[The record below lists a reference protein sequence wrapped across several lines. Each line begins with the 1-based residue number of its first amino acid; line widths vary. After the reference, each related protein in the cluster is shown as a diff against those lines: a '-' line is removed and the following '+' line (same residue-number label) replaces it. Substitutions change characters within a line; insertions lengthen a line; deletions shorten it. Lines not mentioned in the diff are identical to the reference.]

1 MTNLGAKLIC
11 HFTKYNFPFITRFE
25 VPILIQGDGT
35 KPENVDFDILFSNS
49 PVFGFKIVRR
59 ASNETVMETGMPG
72 LVFSDQFIQLPFKIS
87 PTAAV
92 YGWGENEQHSF
103 RHDINWRT
111 WAIYA
116 RDQPPDGD
124 ANMYGVHP
132 RLTVLGNYNCTY
144 LLQLLMY
151 QHP

>member
-1 MTNLGAKLIC
+1 MS
-11 HFTKYNFPFITRFE
+11 RFE
-25 VPILIQGDGT
+25 VPIIIQGDGT
-35 KPENVDFDILFSNS
+35 KPEAVDFDIQFFNA
-49 PVFGFKIVRR
+49 PVFGLKIVRKS
-59 ASNETVMETGMPG
+59 SNETVLETGMPG
-72 LVFSDQFIQLPFKIS
+72 LVFSDQFIQLPFRIS

-103 RHDINWRT
+103 RHDMNWRT

-132 RLTVLGNYNCTY
+132 RLTVLGITIASLTSQSPIIY
-144 LLQLLMY
+144 LFLTIRSFIS
-151 QHP
+151 